1 MLLASF
7 AFGANEAKDQ
17 TMLTLAKEL
26 AERSRAEQSVGAKN
40 SLPKIMKWEMF
51 LYSAEWQFFKELYWN

>member
-26 AERSRAEQSVGAKN
+26 AERSRAEPRSKKLLTEN
-40 SLPKIMKWEMF
+40 NEMGNVF
-51 LYSAEWQFFKELYWN
+51 IQRRMAVL

>member
-26 AERSRAEQSVGAKN
+26 AEQSRAEPRSKKLLTEN
-40 SLPKIMKWEMF
+40 NEMGNVF
-51 LYSAEWQFFKELYWN
+51 IQRRMAVL

>member
-26 AERSRAEQSVGAKN
+26 AEPRSRAEPRSKKLLTEN
-40 SLPKIMKWEMF
+40 NEMGIVF
-51 LYSAEWQFFKELYWN
+51 IQRRMAVL

>member
-26 AERSRAEQSVGAKN
+26 AERSRAEPRSKKLLTEN
-40 SLPKIMKWEMF
+40 NEMGNVF
-51 LYSAEWQFFKELYWN
+51 MQRRMAVL